1 MIERE
6 FLCIAHL
13 GEHNR
18 VRSERTIVAHTPHA
32 AAVEFAR
39 GHAGTVYSLYH
50 ERAQPGGRS
59 TWRATWSESGLS
71 IWLYEQ

>member
-1 MIERE
+1 MIDRE
-6 FLCIAHL
+6 YQCIAHL

-18 VRSERTIVAHTPHA
+18 VRSERTIKAHTPHA
-32 AAVEFAR
+32 AATEFAR

-50 ERAQPGGRS
+50 ERSRDGRAV
-59 TWRATWSESGLS
+59 WRATWSESGLS